1 MNRPLVQGLAAL
13 AALAG
18 LAVSGSWRA
27 RPPAAPPRVPA
38 AQAEAWMA
46 DCLPGIGAKRREQAA
61 AAIRSGDLAALPPA
75 ARAAARELF
84 SGL

>member
-1 MNRPLVQGLAAL
+1 
-13 AALAG
+13 
-18 LAVSGSWRA
+18 
-27 RPPAAPPRVPA
+27 
-38 AQAEAWMA
+38 MA

-61 AAIRSGDLAALPPA
+61 AAIRAGDLAALPPA